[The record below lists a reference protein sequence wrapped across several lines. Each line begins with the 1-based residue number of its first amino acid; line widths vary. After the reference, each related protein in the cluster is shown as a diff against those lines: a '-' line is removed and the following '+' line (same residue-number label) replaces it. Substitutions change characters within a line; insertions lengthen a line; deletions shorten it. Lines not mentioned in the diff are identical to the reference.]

1 MFNSGVGL
9 DDSYR
14 EKFNKLQLEASELS
28 TKFSNNLL
36 DSTKEFKLL
45 ITDQNEI
52 DGLPKSTRAIAA
64 QAAVNSGHPLATAEH
79 GPWQLTLDMPS

>member
-1 MFNSGVGL
+1 M
-9 DDSYR
+9 
-14 EKFNKLQLEASELS
+14 
-28 TKFSNNLL
+28 
-36 DSTKEFKLL
+36 